1 MSSNSRPT
9 TFAASGEP
17 VRDNASLPRGREGA
31 AASVGTDALNL
42 STENAPSFRAAEAAP
57 QAAQLRLGERIADF
71 ELLRLLGEGSFGQVF
86 LARQLSLGR
95 DVALKI
101 TRNRGN
107 EAQTLASLE
116 HDHIVQVFTE
126 VIDAGRGLR
135 LLCMQYVPGTT
146 LAQVMHRLR
155 QRQRREWSGAALLQA
170 IDELTPHPAP
180 FHPAALRDREFLAA
194 ADLCQAVCWLGG
206 RLAEALD
213 HAHSRH
219 VLHRDIK
226 PANILLNHYG
236 RPFLADFNLSFSADP
251 IGGAGAAV
259 FGGTLAYM
267 APEHLEAFHKG
278 GAAERQAVDER
289 SDLYALG
296 LVLFELLTGERGVAE
311 QPLPAMAGP
320 APGDEA
326 KWRAALEHVVAS
338 RRGLAP
344 SPRSRNPDVSQPLDQ
359 VLRRC
364 LDAGPGQRYQT
375 ARELASALDGCRQL
389 RRIERELPAPGP
401 LTNAAAG
408 HPFLMLLVLTF
419 FPHVLG
425 SLVNI
430 SYNALRIV
438 GDLTPAQQTTFFR
451 LVVGYNLV
459 VYSVCLLALYY
470 LVAPVRRTW
479 LRLAKLEPVATADID
494 AARRRA
500 LSWPGWVVV
509 LSCLGW
515 LPGGIL
521 FPVII
526 HGSSGPVPGAVF
538 GHFLLSF
545 ALSGLIAL
553 TYAFFGVQFI
563 ALRIFYPRLWVDSTN
578 LGETIRRELGPV
590 ENRLRLFQLL
600 AGAIPLA
607 GAVLMVAVGPEISG
621 YRTFRLLVTSL
632 LLLGMTG
639 FGLAILANLLL
650 FRILNGFNSAG
661 RRPASKSDRGCVQ
674 QPFPRI

>member
-267 APEHLEAFHKG
+267 ARVTAKRSCARPPRRFCAVWRMPSGTSAAAARRH
-278 GAAERQAVDER
+278 GASVT
-289 SDLYALG
+289 
-296 LVLFELLTGERGVAE
+296 LLAWPAIG
-311 QPLPAMAGP
+311 PSLPARDRPGP
-320 APGDEA
+320 TVE
-326 KWRAALEHVVAS
+326 RL
-338 RRGLAP
+338 
-344 SPRSRNPDVSQPLDQ
+344 
-359 VLRRC
+359 
-364 LDAGPGQRYQT
+364 
-375 ARELASALDGCRQL
+375 RQL
-389 RRIERELPAPGP
+389 REE
-401 LTNAAAG
+401 
-408 HPFLMLLVLTF
+408 H
-419 FPHVLG
+419 
-425 SLVNI
+425 
-430 SYNALRIV
+430 
-438 GDLTPAQQTTFFR
+438 FR
-451 LVVGYNLV
+451 
-459 VYSVCLLALYY
+459 VYRSAEACGLS
-470 LVAPVRRTW
+470 
-479 LRLAKLEPVATADID
+479 AD
-494 AARRRA
+494 R
-500 LSWPGWVVV
+500 
-509 LSCLGW
+509 
-515 LPGGIL
+515 
-521 FPVII
+521 
-526 HGSSGPVPGAVF
+526 
-538 GHFLLSF
+538 
-545 ALSGLIAL
+545 
-553 TYAFFGVQFI
+553 
-563 ALRIFYPRLWVDSTN
+563 PR
-578 LGETIRRELGPV
+578 
-590 ENRLRLFQLL
+590 
-600 AGAIPLA
+600 
-607 GAVLMVAVGPEISG
+607 
-621 YRTFRLLVTSL
+621 
-632 LLLGMTG
+632 
-639 FGLAILANLLL
+639 
-650 FRILNGFNSAG
+650 
-661 RRPASKSDRGCVQ
+661 
-674 QPFPRI
+674 